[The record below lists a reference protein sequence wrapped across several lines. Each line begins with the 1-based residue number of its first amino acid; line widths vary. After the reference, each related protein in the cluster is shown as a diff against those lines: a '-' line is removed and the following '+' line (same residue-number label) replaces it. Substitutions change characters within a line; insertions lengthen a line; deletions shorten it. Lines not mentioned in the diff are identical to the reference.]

1 LSAPSPSASSASS
14 DSASSAS
21 SHSPSSASAIRPAN
35 VRTILAAAALLLAA
49 GLSGDTLSLT
59 LSQAVDR
66 ALSDGTAARLA
77 ALEVEQSEALASRAK
92 SPLRPRVEAVVS
104 DFNQSLNLATFGLT
118 FPGIPNVVPPF
129 NVFDAHIAAS
139 MNVIDVAARRRYA
152 AARQQIRVSEA
163 DRERSDDDVAAAVA
177 SLYLTVRRAES
188 LVDETESNVKLFE
201 RLREQAAHQQQAGTG
216 TRLDTTRADVQL
228 SRQRQALL
236 AAETQRDIARLAL
249 LHAIGADL
257 SSTLVL
263 ADRRETLPGP
273 VPTAEF
279 AIETA
284 RRRRPE
290 LRAFDEN
297 LAAARLQLSAARG
310 ERWPRL
316 SVQAQGGYNGNHLGD
331 LSWTRLIGGS
341 ISFPVYSGGETAAK
355 IEEARL
361 NELSLQ
367 IQRREAEL
375 RVEEEVRRDL
385 LAYRSAESRERL
397 AEENARL
404 ALDELTLATDRF
416 VNGVSSSI
424 EVDNA
429 QTSVASARDARVS
442 ALADREQA
450 RIELARAT
458 GEIREEIAKESP

>member
-1 LSAPSPSASSASS
+1 MNGAPSARAHRRATS
-14 DSASSAS
+14 
-21 SHSPSSASAIRPAN
+21 
-35 VRTILAAAALLLAA
+35 LAALAIALALPLPAE
-49 GLSGDTLSLT
+49 TLTLT

-66 ALSDGTAARLA
+66 ALSEGTAARLA
-77 ALEVEQSEALASRAK
+77 ALQIEQSRAGAALAKTA
-92 SPLRPRVEAVVS
+92 LQPRVEAVVS
-104 DFNQSLNLATFGLT
+104 DVNESLNLKTFGLT
-118 FPGIPNVVPPF
+118 FPGLPSVVPPF

-139 MNVIDVAARRRYA
+139 MNVIDLAARRRYA

-163 DRERSDDDVAAAVA
+163 ERERSDDDVAAAVA
-177 SLYLTVRRAES
+177 SLYLAIRRADS
-188 LVDETESNVKLFE
+188 LVDETSANVKLFE

-236 AAETQRDIARLAL
+236 VARTQRDTARLAL

-257 SSTLVL
+257 ASDLVL
-263 ADRRETLPGP
+263 ADPAEVLAGP
-273 VPTAEF
+273 VPPADV

-290 LRAFDEN
+290 LRALDES
-297 LAAARLQLSAARG
+297 LGAARLTLSAARG

-316 SVQAQGGYNGNHLGD
+316 AAQFQGGYNGNYLGD

-341 ISFPVYSGGETAAK
+341 LSFPVYSGGETAAR

-361 NELSLQ
+361 NERSIE
-367 IQRREAEL
+367 IQREEAD
-375 RVEEEVRRDL
+375 RRIQEEVRRDL
-385 LAYRSAESRERL
+385 LAYESAASRVEL
-397 AEENARL
+397 AEENVRL
-404 ALDELTLATDRF
+404 ADDELTLATDRF
-416 VNGVSSSI
+416 VNGVSSTV

-429 QTSVASARDARVS
+429 QTSVAAARDARVA

-458 GEIREEIAKESP
+458 GEIRDAIAKEKP